1 MRLLRILRLA
11 RTARLL
17 RLLKLQKARKAKDIS
32 RSLGAGPADVVE
44 LVCTINAIH
53 SACQIISNYIVVI
66 FWHPKMFLSFDTFN
80 NKNIQDFF
88 FQGVPIFVT

>member
-53 SACQIISNYIVVI
+53 SACQIISSYIVVI
-66 FWHPKMFLSFDTFN
+66 FWHPKMFLSFILSIIRGTFR
-80 NKNIQDFF
+80 IF